1 MKSFKKVLI
10 DNLKFSFGACA
21 VLLVLLTIIFSILA
35 VLSWLVP
42 VIGNDAIY
50 TAIIAVVITV
60 IVTAVALSIYQW
72 VLLRNNK

>member
-10 DNLKFSFGACA
+10 DNLKFSFCACA
-21 VLLVLLTIIFSILA
+21 VLLLLLTVIFSILA

>member
-21 VLLVLLTIIFSILA
+21 VLLVLLTIIFSLLA
-35 VLSWLVP
+35 LLSLVVP
-42 VIGNDAIY
+42 AIGDDTIY

-60 IVTAVALSIYQW
+60 IVTAIALSVFQW
-72 VLLRNNK
+72 FLLRNDK

>member
-1 MKSFKKVLI
+1 MRSFKKILI

-35 VLSWLVP
+35 VLSLVVP
-42 VIGNDAIY
+42 VIGNDAVY

-60 IVTAVALSIYQW
+60 IVTAIALSVFQW
-72 VLLRNNK
+72 FLLRNDK